1 MFAGRDDVEE
11 LAIGRNGEIARSQP
25 DCGQLIASGRA
36 DWEEWPL
43 PKNSLTRDIS
53 FCTLLAGQKC
63 GFLPV
68 SAACL
73 PPFLFS
79 RSPAGNANLLI
90 GVGFSGHVRGC
101 GLPATV
107 ESMGPAA
114 LRTREQVSVAP
125 FCATNSRSSNFNVYL
140 TQLES
145 TLVKFLVSVE
155 NK

>member
-43 PKNSLTRDIS
+43 PKNSLTSDIS
-53 FCTLLAGQKC
+53 FGTLLVGQKC

-107 ESMGPAA
+107 DSLGLRRCGRGSRFLWRPFAR
-114 LRTREQVSVAP
+114 RTRPLQTSMCIQA
-125 FCATNSRSSNFNVYL
+125 N
-140 TQLES
+140 
-145 TLVKFLVSVE
+145 
-155 NK
+155 